1 MQNKILNLYSVY
13 MVGIFLESLKKRGLA
28 QRRKNKIA
36 PKAWSWSTLE
46 AYFTTRK
53 RPWGYKLLASDA
65 KFLRYHLKKNQELAR
80 QGHSPDDTQV
90 IKGRVRIWVGSTS
103 TPKIH
108 CSPWNSLPSPW
119 QERGMG
125 AGRCVCTDCKGFSH
139 FLQYSLRVSRPPESV
154 QSWDSDDVVLTLSWD
169 IQAQMR

>member
-53 RPWGYKLLASDA
+53 RP
-65 KFLRYHLKKNQELAR
+65 
-80 QGHSPDDTQV
+80 
-90 IKGRVRIWVGSTS
+90 
-103 TPKIH
+103 
-108 CSPWNSLPSPW
+108 
-119 QERGMG
+119 
-125 AGRCVCTDCKGFSH
+125 
-139 FLQYSLRVSRPPESV
+139 
-154 QSWDSDDVVLTLSWD
+154 
-169 IQAQMR
+169 